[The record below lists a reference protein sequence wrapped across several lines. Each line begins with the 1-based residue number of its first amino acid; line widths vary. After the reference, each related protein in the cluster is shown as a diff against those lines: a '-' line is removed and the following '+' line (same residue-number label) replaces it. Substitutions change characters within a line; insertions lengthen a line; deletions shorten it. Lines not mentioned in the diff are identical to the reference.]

1 MKLKTQI
8 FESLECRVH
17 QALDEL
23 MNNLRKGENRDEMT
37 SGQDTDLTRCIRHEE
52 MLRESVSEAFQLYRL
67 EQERSPTRRQH
78 NIKRSELMWHQFST
92 VSMFLGDNPI

>member
-1 MKLKTQI
+1 VKLKTQI

-23 MNNLRKGENRDEMT
+23 LRKDENGDEMT
-37 SGQDTDLTRCIRHEE
+37 SGQDADLTRCIRHEE
-52 MLRESVSEAFQLYRL
+52 MFRESVSEAFQLYRL

-78 NIKRSELMWHQFST
+78 NINITSRGLS
-92 VSMFLGDNPI
+92 

>member
-1 MKLKTQI
+1 MKLRTQI

-23 MNNLRKGENRDEMT
+23 LRKDENEMT
-37 SGQDTDLTRCIRHEE
+37 SGQDADLTRCIRHEE

-78 NIKRSELMWHQFST
+78 NINITSRGLS
-92 VSMFLGDNPI
+92 

>member
-23 MNNLRKGENRDEMT
+23 LRKDENGDEMT
-37 SGQDTDLTRCIRHEE
+37 SGQDADLTRCIRHEE

-78 NIKRSELMWHQFST
+78 NINITSRGLS
-92 VSMFLGDNPI
+92 